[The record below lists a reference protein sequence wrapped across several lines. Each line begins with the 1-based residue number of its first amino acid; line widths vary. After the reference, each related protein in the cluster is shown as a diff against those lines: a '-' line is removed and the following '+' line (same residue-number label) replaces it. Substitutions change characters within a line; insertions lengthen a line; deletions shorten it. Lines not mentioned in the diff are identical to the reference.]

1 MYNVWSYCIS
11 GSILVPAESGTK
23 LNINE
28 DPGFCEATDDL
39 DEKGKEKQLFQPA
52 VAIFSVV
59 N

>member
-1 MYNVWSYCIS
+1 MYNVQSYC
-11 GSILVPAESGTK
+11 ILVPAESGTK

-39 DEKGKEKQLFQPA
+39 DEKGKEKQLFQFA
-52 VAIFSVV
+52 VAIVSVV